1 MNIFKNTIALAGGMT
16 LCALAMQPASAQMA
30 YPEKCKADMSMPAG
44 MEGHDMNIT
53 GMADM
58 HDHQKESMEG
68 MKSMN
73 MNMMQGMM
81 KEDAD
86 VAFACGMIAHHM
98 GAISMAEVELKH
110 GDDDEMKA
118 AARKVIDDQTKEIEE
133 LTSWVEK
140 EVK

>member
-1 MNIFKNTIALAGGMT
+1 MNITKNTVALAAGIAF
-16 LCALAMQPASAQMA
+16 CALAIQPASAQPA
-30 YPEKCKADMSMPAG
+30 YPDKCKSEMSMPAG
-44 MEGHDMNIT
+44 MEGHGMEMP
-53 GMADM
+53 GMAGM
-58 HDHQKESMEG
+58 SDHQNESMEG
-68 MKSMN
+68 MKAMH

-110 GDDDEMKA
+110 GDNDEMKA
-118 AARKVIDDQTKEIEE
+118 AAQKVIDDQKKEIEE

>member
-1 MNIFKNTIALAGGMT
+1 MNTFAKLLATATFALAGPVT
-16 LCALAMQPASAQMA
+16 NAAAQQA
-30 YPEKCKADMSMPAG
+30 EFPEKCKSEMSMPAG
-44 MEGHDMNIT
+44 MEGHGMDMP
-53 GMADM
+53 GMAGM
-58 HDHQKESMEG
+58 SDHQKESMEG
-68 MKSMN
+68 MKAMH

-110 GDDDEMKA
+110 GDNEESKA
-118 AARKVIDDQTKEIEE
+118 KAQKIIDDQTKEIEE